1 MVSPSFDQLDCFG
14 DIVEGGSFSAAA
26 RKRGV
31 SQPAVSL
38 QLRTLERALGLRLVE
53 RSGRHI
59 RPTPAGQ
66 DLLTHVR
73 RLREEMA
80 AVLDTL
86 SPHRDGSAGRVRI
99 GTGATA
105 CIYLLPPALRQLRRQ
120 HPGLEVTVTTGNTGD
135 MLRLVEDNAVD
146 LALVTMPAAG
156 RSLAVE
162 RLYEDEL
169 VGVLPAT
176 YGAHPAALRPA
187 DFLERPLVLYEAGG
201 NTRRIIDAWFLRA
214 GLQAKPV
221 MELGSVEAIK
231 QLVGAGLGAAILP
244 SLAIRRSDRGLV
256 SAPLKPRLKRSLAL
270 VLRRDKRR
278 DAGLRA
284 LTRALADAASS

>member
-1 MVSPSFDQLDCFG
+1 MQTPRFDQLDCFC
-14 DIVEGGSFSAAA
+14 DIVETGSFSAAA

-38 QLRTLERALGLRLVE
+38 QLRSLERTLGMRLVE
-53 RSGRHI
+53 RTGRHVAA
-59 RPTPAGQ
+59 TAAGE
-66 DLLTHVR
+66 DLLVHVR

-80 AVLDTL
+80 AALEAL
-86 SPHRDGSAGRVRI
+86 SPHQAGAAGRLRI

-105 CIYLLPPALRQLRRQ
+105 CIYLLPPVLRRLRQQL
-120 HPGLEVTVTTGNTGD
+120 PGLEVTVRTGNTGD
-135 MLRLVEDNAVD
+135 MLRLVEDNAIDV
-146 LALVTMPAAG
+146 ALVTLPVSG
-156 RSLAVE
+156 RSLFVNTV
-162 RLYEDEL
+162 YEDEL
-169 VGVLPAT
+169 VAVLPA
-176 YGAHPAALRPA
+176 GDGPMPDAFRPA
-187 DFLERPLVLYEAGG
+187 DFSERPLVLYEAGG

-214 GLQAKPV
+214 GVQAKPV

-244 SLAIRRSDRGLV
+244 ALAIRRGDRALA

-284 LTRALADAASS
+284 LTKALGAAGAD